1 MPKALGTWTI
11 RPPKGGTRWPRR
23 TPVLRAL
30 AVLAYAAG
38 LGACNPAGTA
48 ILIGGSAISYFE
60 TEKTLPDH
68 ALSQMLNK
76 DCAGKRLLE
85 EGKFCVDEN
94 GRTTTVAAAIPEYC
108 YRTLADVT
116 CYTRPDPFDPENDE
130 VAWPN
135 PNGFAAN
142 GPQNTGSSLAL
153 RDTENKG
160 N

>member
-1 MPKALGTWTI
+1 MKRELWAQI
-11 RPPKGGTRWPRR
+11 MRPGKNSGGQPYR
-23 TPVLRAL
+23 TPWLRGL
-30 AVLAYAAG
+30 AVLACAG
-38 LGACNPAGTA
+38 LAACNPAGTG
-48 ILIGGSAISYFE
+48 ILIVGSAISYIE

-85 EGKFCVDEN
+85 EGKFCADED
-94 GRTTTVAAAIPEYC
+94 GRTTTVAAAVPEYC
-108 YRTLADVT
+108 YRTLGDVT
-116 CYTRPDPFDPENDE
+116 CYAHPDPFDPKNDE

-142 GPQNTGSSLAL
+142 GPQNTGSSVAL
-153 RDTENKG
+153 RDIENKG